1 MDIIEVICIVVLT
14 AVSLGAIAIGVG
26 KLLAHRRERD
36 SEALDWAAYSAIQPL
51 SNDSAEPYPRA
62 WE

>member
-14 AVSLGAIAIGVG
+14 AVLLGAIAIGVG

-36 SEALDWAAYSAIQPL
+36 SVALYLAAYSAIQPL
-51 SNDSAEPYPRA
+51 SNDAAEPYPRV